1 LAVRKRALYLITQ
14 TKLFFMEQD
23 QPTSL
28 FEMQADSLTQSRL
41 NSISKWGKFISIS
54 VLIMVTLCTLV
65 FFVARDEIMAAV
77 TKVIDLDNSLAGAL
91 IAIVA
96 LFAALFVAWF
106 FFLLRASTLI
116 KQGLLANNSDK
127 LAEGFKAMRIF
138 FGLSIVISILSI
150 LGTLSGMINS

>member
-1 LAVRKRALYLITQ
+1 
-14 TKLFFMEQD
+14 MEQN

-54 VLIMVTLCTLV
+54 ALIMVALCTLV

-96 LFAALFVAWF
+96 LFAALFIAWF

-116 KQGLLANNSDK
+116 KQGLLSRNSDL
-127 LAEGFKAMRIF
+127 LAEGFKAMRSYF
-138 FGLSIVISILSI
+138 VLSMVISILSI